1 MIVRYDWR
9 RAQQCSRSKG
19 TQVAPAMGKRGTD
32 AVRLALL
39 PVLFGLPPLFFLMHP
54 ILLALAID
62 PTPQILL
69 L

>member
-1 MIVRYDWR
+1 
-9 RAQQCSRSKG
+9 
-19 TQVAPAMGKRGTD
+19 
-32 AVRLALL
+32 LALL
-39 PVLFGLPPLFFLMHP
+39 PVLFGMPPLSFLMHP